1 MGTATTQQI
10 TNYYDMYRDKEITF
24 TKEIIKTLN
33 MDPRQIYI
41 KCAGSQWPCII
52 NSTSFLSARIIVGT
66 KSGAYTQLT
75 KENTAASLRFCF
87 IQPDGQPMCFFVNT
101 KVTGIHAYATS
112 NELALITLTFT
123 QRPPDDLIEIIGR
136 LLEANINAIRR
147 KEERIIISED
157 AKRKLQLLKE
167 ETLVYIQNVPR
178 HCIIRDLSFSGTKI
192 IILGLAKFLVDKEA
206 IIRFDFE
213 DVHEPVGIKGTI
225 VGAEV
230 IEGRKDLVSL
240 SIRFDEASVP
250 MVYKL
255 HINQYLTAVRKK
267 QLSAVFSPSDIASQ
281 AGAAPASTMTQAD
294 AQAQA
299 KAAFAHVQQKQ
310 PQAAAAATQPA
321 ADASKQS
328 AQPAQAADSKQTGDS
343 QPQPAEAAQ
352 PKAAEAVAQQG

>member
-24 TKEIIKTLN
+24 TKEVIKTLS
-33 MDPRQIYI
+33 MDPRQIYV

-52 NSTSFLSARIIVGT
+52 NSTSFIAARIIVGT
-66 KSGAYTQLT
+66 KSGAYTQLS

-87 IQPDGQPMCFFVNT
+87 IQPDGQPLSFFVNT
-101 KVTGIHAYATS
+101 KVTGVTAYATS
-112 NELALITLTFT
+112 SELALITLTFT

-147 KEERIIISED
+147 KEERIVISED
-157 AKRKLQLLKE
+157 AKRKLQLMKE
-167 ETLVYIQNVPR
+167 ETLVFIQNVPR

-192 IILGLAKFLVDKEA
+192 IILGLAKFLVDKDA

-213 DVHEPVGIKGTI
+213 DVHEPVGIKGKI
-225 VGAEV
+225 VGAEI

-240 SIRFDEASVP
+240 NIRFDEATVP

-267 QLSAVFSPSDIASQ
+267 QLSAVFSPSELAAQDNAAS
-281 AGAAPASTMTQAD
+281 ATHTTQAD

-299 KAAFAHVQQKQ
+299 KAALMSKQ
-310 PQAAAAATQPA
+310 PQAAAQPA
-321 ADASKQS
+321 QAAPAQ
-328 AQPAQAADSKQTGDS
+328 AQPAQAQAAAA
-343 QPQPAEAAQ
+343 PAAQ
-352 PKAAEAVAQQG
+352 

>member
-24 TKEIIKTLN
+24 TKEIIRTLS

-66 KSGAYTQLT
+66 KGGAYTQLS
-75 KENTAASLRFCF
+75 KENTPASLRFCF
-87 IQPDGQPMCFFVNT
+87 IQADGQPLCFFVNT
-101 KVTGIHAYATS
+101 KVSSITPYATS
-112 NELALITLTFT
+112 ADLALITLTFT
-123 QRPPDDLIEIIGR
+123 QRPPDDLIELIGR

-167 ETLVYIQNVPR
+167 ETLVFIQNVPR

-192 IILGLAKFLVDKEA
+192 IILGLAKFLVDKEV
-206 IIRFDFE
+206 IIRLDFE
-213 DVHEPVGIKGTI
+213 DAHEPVGIKGVI
-225 VGAEV
+225 VGAET

-240 SIRFDEASVP
+240 NIRFDEANVP

-267 QLSAVFSPSDIASQ
+267 QLSAVFSPSDLAAQDKAASSQ
-281 AGAAPASTMTQAD
+281 PMTQAD

-299 KAAFAHVQQKQ
+299 KAAFAHVHPQAQQ
-310 PQAAAAATQPA
+310 PQAKQAEQAQPQASDQAQAQAAPVKADEAAATA
-321 ADASKQS
+321 
-328 AQPAQAADSKQTGDS
+328 PAQ
-343 QPQPAEAAQ
+343 
-352 PKAAEAVAQQG
+352 

>member
-1 MGTATTQQI
+1 MLFMGTATTQQI

-24 TKEIIKTLN
+24 TKEIIKTLS

-41 KCAGSQWPCII
+41 KCAGAQWPCII
-52 NSTSFLSARIIVGT
+52 NSTSFLSAKIIVGA
-66 KSGAYTQLT
+66 KGGAYTQLS

-87 IQPDGQPMCFFVNT
+87 IQSDGQPLCFFVNT
-101 KVTGIHAYATS
+101 KVTAISQYATS
-112 NELALITLTFT
+112 SDLALVTLTFT

-167 ETLVYIQNVPR
+167 ETLVFIQNVPR

-213 DVHEPVGIKGTI
+213 DVHDPVGIKGTI
-225 VGAEV
+225 VGAES

-267 QLSAVFSPSDIASQ
+267 QLSAVFSPSDLAAQDNNASSQ
-281 AGAAPASTMTQAD
+281 PMTQAD

-299 KAAFAHVQQKQ
+299 KAAFAHIQPKPAQAQPAAQQPNAAAAQAQPAAQTQDAAPQ
-310 PQAAAAATQPA
+310 PQAAAAQ
-321 ADASKQS
+321 
-328 AQPAQAADSKQTGDS
+328 
-343 QPQPAEAAQ
+343 
-352 PKAAEAVAQQG
+352 

>member
-41 KCAGSQWPCII
+41 KCSGSQWPCII
-52 NSTSFLSARIIVGT
+52 NSTSFLSARIII
-66 KSGAYTQLT
+66 GAKGGAFSQLS

-87 IQPDGQPMCFFVNT
+87 IQPNGQPLCFFVNT
-101 KVTGIHAYATS
+101 KVTSVAPYATS
-112 NELALITLTFT
+112 TDLAMITLTFT

-167 ETLVYIQNVPR
+167 ETLVFIQNVPR

-192 IILGLAKFLVDKEA
+192 IILGLAKFLVEKEV
-206 IIRFDFE
+206 IIRLDFE
-213 DVHEPVGIKGTI
+213 DTHEPVGIKGKI
-225 VGAEV
+225 VGAET

-240 SIRFDEASVP
+240 SIRFDEANVP

-267 QLSAVFSPSDIASQ
+267 QLSAVFSPSELASQ
-281 AGAAPASTMTQAD
+281 GQPAQPMTQED

-299 KAAFAHVQQKQ
+299 KAALAH
-310 PQAAAAATQPA
+310 TQH
-321 ADASKQS
+321 
-328 AQPAQAADSKQTGDS
+328 PAQAQVQAAPEAT
-343 QPQPAEAAQ
+343 PEAETSAQ
-352 PKAAEAVAQQG
+352 

>member
-24 TKEIIKTLN
+24 TKEVIKTLS
-33 MDPRQIYI
+33 MDPRQIYV
-41 KCAGSQWPCII
+41 KCSGSQWPCII
-52 NSTSFLSARIIVGT
+52 NSTSFIAARIIIGT
-66 KSGAYTQLT
+66 KSGAYTQLS
-75 KENTAASLRFCF
+75 KENTVASLRFCF
-87 IQPDGQPMCFFVNT
+87 VQPDGQPLSFFVNT
-101 KVTGIHAYATS
+101 KVTGVTAYATS
-112 NELALITLTFT
+112 SELALITLTFT

-147 KEERIIISED
+147 KEERIVISED
-157 AKRKLQLLKE
+157 AKRKLQLMKE
-167 ETLVYIQNVPR
+167 ETLVFIQNVPR
-178 HCIIRDLSFSGTKI
+178 HCIIRNLSFSGTQI

-225 VGAEV
+225 VGAEI

-240 SIRFDEASVP
+240 SIRFDEATVP

-267 QLSAVFSPSDIASQ
+267 QLSAVFSPSDIAAQ
-281 AGAAPASTMTQAD
+281 DNKITVQQHMTQAD

-299 KAAFAHVQQKQ
+299 KAALQAKQ
-310 PQAAAAATQPA
+310 PQAAAAQT
-321 ADASKQS
+321 S
-328 AQPAQAADSKQTGDS
+328 QPAQAQAAQTQA
-343 QPQPAEAAQ
+343 QPQAAAVSAAQ
-352 PKAAEAVAQQG
+352 

>member
-41 KCAGSQWPCII
+41 KCSGSQWPCII
-52 NSTSFLSARIIVGT
+52 NSTSFLSARIII
-66 KSGAYTQLT
+66 GAKGGAFSQLS

-87 IQPDGQPMCFFVNT
+87 IQPDGQPLCFFVNT
-101 KVTGIHAYATS
+101 KVTSVAPYATS
-112 NELALITLTFT
+112 TDLAMITLTFT

-167 ETLVYIQNVPR
+167 ETLVFIQNVPR

-192 IILGLAKFLVDKEA
+192 IILGLAKFLVEKEV
-206 IIRFDFE
+206 IIRLDFE
-213 DVHEPVGIKGTI
+213 DTHEPVGIKGKI
-225 VGAEV
+225 VGAET

-240 SIRFDEASVP
+240 SIRFDEANVP

-267 QLSAVFSPSDIASQ
+267 QLSAVFSPSELASQ
-281 AGAAPASTMTQAD
+281 GQSAQPMTQED

-299 KAAFAHVQQKQ
+299 KAALAH
-310 PQAAAAATQPA
+310 TQH
-321 ADASKQS
+321 
-328 AQPAQAADSKQTGDS
+328 PAQAQVQAAPEAT
-343 QPQPAEAAQ
+343 PEAETSAQ
-352 PKAAEAVAQQG
+352 

>member
-10 TNYYDMYRDKEITF
+10 TNYYDLYRDKEITF

-66 KSGAYTQLT
+66 KSGAYTQLS
-75 KENTAASLRFCF
+75 KEENTAASLRFCF
-87 IQPDGQPMCFFVNT
+87 IQPDGQPMSFFVNT
-101 KVTGIHAYATS
+101 KVTGISAYATS
-112 NELALITLTFT
+112 NELALITLTFA
-123 QRPPDDLIEIIGR
+123 QRPPDDLIELIGR

-157 AKRKLQLLKE
+157 AKRKLQLMKE
-167 ETLVYIQNVPR
+167 ETLVFIQNVPR

-240 SIRFDEASVP
+240 NIRFDEATVP

-267 QLSAVFSPSDIASQ
+267 QLSAVFSPSDIAAQSNS
-281 AGAAPASTMTQAD
+281 APASGMTQAE

-299 KAAFAHVQQKQ
+299 KAAFAHVQPQKQ
-310 PQAAAAATQPA
+310 AQTAPAGAQPTQGTSAA
-321 ADASKQS
+321 SQS
-328 AQPAQAADSKQTGDS
+328 AQAPSGEKVA
-343 QPQPAEAAQ
+343 QPAGTEAEQ
-352 PKAAEAVAQQG
+352 QKAAEPVAQ

>member
-33 MDPRQIYI
+33 LDPRQIYI

-52 NSTSFLSARIIVGT
+52 NSTSFLSARIIISAKG
-66 KSGAYTQLT
+66 GAYTQL
-75 KENTAASLRFCF
+75 KKDNTAASLRFCF
-87 IQPDGQPMCFFVNT
+87 IQPDGQPLCFFVNT
-101 KVTGIHAYATS
+101 KVTNITPYATS
-112 NELALITLTFT
+112 NDLALITLTFT

-147 KEERIIISED
+147 KEERIVISVD
-157 AKRKLQLLKE
+157 SKRKLQLVKE
-167 ETLVYIQNVPR
+167 ETLVFIQNVPR

-192 IILGLAKFLVDKEA
+192 VILGLAKFLVDKDV
-206 IIRFDFE
+206 IIRLDFE
-213 DVHEPVGIKGTI
+213 DTHEPVGIKGRI
-225 VGAEV
+225 VGAET

-267 QLSAVFSPSDIASQ
+267 QLSVVFSPSDLAQ
-281 AGAAPASTMTQAD
+281 AAPEQPITQAD

-299 KAAFAHVQQKQ
+299 KAAFAHVQTQ
-310 PQAAAAATQPA
+310 PQ
-321 ADASKQS
+321 
-328 AQPAQAADSKQTGDS
+328 S
-343 QPQPAEAAQ
+343 QPQEAENQTTQQKEPEESQTQAPQEAAEQ
-352 PKAAEAVAQQG
+352 EQAAVAKTEEVTNQTQQ